1 VFCTYEGYKI
11 QIYIRGDIIFT
22 LYLSIFDNKK
32 LLCENKNNIRS
43 IALSHFRAKT
53 ENSMNNAEYKD
64 TGDISVINISPYAGI
79 ELSSDGR
86 RLANDT
92 NNRIVKG
99 KFGKPFLADGK
110 FSFSVTHSENVYGIV
125 ASRVNVGADIQ
136 IFDPN
141 RDYMKIAHRWFNP
154 AELEFLASSADKEDT
169 FYEIWTRKEAYAKFT
184 GKGLSSITQIPTVK
198 NGELCDRFPSG
209 AFVSMEKIISPIL
222 KDLKFKA
229 KVFVEL

>member
-1 VFCTYEGYKI
+1 M
-11 QIYIRGDIIFT
+11 
-22 LYLSIFDNKK
+22 YLSIFGNKK
-32 LLCENKNNIRS
+32 LLNENKNNIRS

-53 ENSMNNAEYKD
+53 ENSMNNAEFKD
-64 TGDISVINISPYAGI
+64 SGDISVINISPYAGI

-86 RLANDT
+86 RLANDA

-99 KFGKPFLADGK
+99 KYGKPFLADGK

-136 IFDPN
+136 IIEPD
-141 RDYMKIAHRWFNP
+141 RDYIKIANRWFNP
-154 AELEFLASSADKEDT
+154 AELEYLASSADKQDT

-184 GKGLSSITQIPTVK
+184 GKGLSSIKQIPTVK

-209 AFVSMEKIISPIL
+209 AFVSMEKIIAPLL
-222 KDLKFKA
+222 KDINSNFKA
-229 KVFVEL
+229 KVFVEI